1 MPKLP
6 RISGWKAVRGF
17 QRAGWDVTRQQ
28 GSHVVLTKAGSIYT
42 LSVPL
47 HPVLGPG
54 LLRDLI
60 RKAELTVEEFTE
72 LL

>member
-6 RISGWKAVRGF
+6 RISGREAICAF
-17 QRAGWDVTRQQ
+17 QKAGWDVARQR
-28 GSHVVLTKAGSIYT
+28 GSHAVLIKSGSIYT

-54 LLRDLI
+54 LLRDLL
-60 RKAELTVEEFTE
+60 RKADLAIEEFID

>member
-6 RISGWKAVRGF
+6 RIPGRKAVRAF
-17 QRAGWDVTRQQ
+17 QRAGWEVARQR
-28 GSHVVLTKAGSIYT
+28 GSHVVLTKPGSIYT

-60 RKAELTVEEFTE
+60 RKAGLTVDEFTE

>member
-6 RISGWKAVRGF
+6 RVSGRKAVRAF
-17 QRAGWDVTRQQ
+17 QRAGWEVARQR
-28 GSHVVLTKAGSIYT
+28 GSHVVLTKTGSIYT

-60 RKAELTVEEFTE
+60 RKAGLTVEEFTE

>member
-6 RISGWKAVRGF
+6 RVSGREAVRAF
-17 QRAGWDVTRQQ
+17 QKVGWDVARQR
-28 GSHVVLTKAGSIYT
+28 GSHVVLTKSDAIYT

-54 LLRDLI
+54 LLRDLL
-60 RKAELTVEEFTE
+60 RKADLTVEEFID

>member
-1 MPKLP
+1 MPRLP
-6 RISGWKAVRGF
+6 RVSGRKAVRAF
-17 QRAGWDVTRQQ
+17 QRAGWEVARQR
-28 GSHVVLTKAGSIYT
+28 GSHVVLTKAESIYT

-60 RKAELTVEEFTE
+60 CKAGLTVEEFTE

>member
-1 MPKLP
+1 MPRLP
-6 RISGWKAVRGF
+6 RVSGRKAVRAF
-17 QRAGWDVTRQQ
+17 QRAGWEVARQR
-28 GSHVVLTKAGSIYT
+28 GSHVVLTKAESIYT

-60 RKAELTVEEFTE
+60 GKAGLTVEEFTE